1 MGGRVSP
8 SGGIPAKS
16 QRVRDARLKKLLVIP
31 ATLVTGL
38 LAAAFLSPGT
48 ASNAVRAVVAEVH
61 IVGAS
66 SASALVDNQ
75 QGSTTAGSSV
85 SSGTSG
91 RDSTSAGSASASHG
105 SADLTAAFGQR
116 GTGHSL
122 ATIADENCGRF
133 GGGFHGGKH
142 LFACPNA
149 PFPPPA
155 NP

>member
-1 MGGRVSP
+1 MGGWVSP
-8 SGGIPAKS
+8 SGGVLATS
-16 QRVRDARLKKLLVIP
+16 HRVRDGRLKKLLVIP

-48 ASNAVRAVVAEVH
+48 ASGAVRAVVAEIH

-66 SASALVDNQ
+66 SQSALADSQ
-75 QGSTTAGSSV
+75 QGSTTAGTSV

-91 RDSTSAGSASASHG
+91 RDSANAQSTLASRG

-142 LFACPNA
+142 LFACPNQ